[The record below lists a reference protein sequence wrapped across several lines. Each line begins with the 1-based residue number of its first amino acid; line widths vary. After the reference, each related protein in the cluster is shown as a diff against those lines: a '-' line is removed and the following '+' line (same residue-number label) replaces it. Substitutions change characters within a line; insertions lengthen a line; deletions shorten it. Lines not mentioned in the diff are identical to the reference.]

1 MYVRHSVIDTR
12 VPPATFIYS
21 VKRFIPICFLVAK
34 RLAQET
40 ALTHPAVALA
50 LFVATATVPVA
61 VPSVLAGA
69 SFDLESTERVAGE
82 VAEPL

>member
-1 MYVRHSVIDTR
+1 ML
-12 VPPATFIYS
+12 
-21 VKRFIPICFLVAK
+21 RFSDNKAVHPSLLPCGTLVAK

-61 VPSVLAGA
+61 VPSVTAGA
-69 SFDLESTERVAGE
+69 SFVLESTERVAEE